1 MLTEE
6 LNVEMDRD
14 KSVLET
20 LLKTILSEL
29 DIKTSRGTDC
39 ILTNPLES
47 RHTSEQ
53 KYQLVLLRFLS
64 E

>member
-6 LNVEMDRD
+6 LNVEIDRD

-20 LLKTILSEL
+20 LLETILSEL
-29 DIKTSRGTDC
+29 DIKTSRGMEC
-39 ILTNPLES
+39 VLTNPLES